1 MVDLASIR
9 GSAIAERDGGQLFGH
24 HTIQNGCGLQDL
36 SGCTLENQ
44 KEGQGQN
51 DLTDGEATHW
61 LGLIDVASL
70 EGHGLMILQECAVHP
85 LAQ

>member
-9 GSAIAERDGGQLFGH
+9 GSVVAERDGGQLFGH
-24 HTIQNGCGLQDL
+24 HTVQNGCGLQDL
-36 SGCTLENQ
+36 SGCTLEDQ
-44 KEGQGQN
+44 QEGQGQN

-61 LGLIDVASL
+61 LGLFDVASL
-70 EGHGLMILQECAVHP
+70 EGHGLVILQECAVHP